1 MTKESGVGL
10 KRREF
15 LQGMSA
21 SAVALAAGGTLA
33 AKSLG
38 EAAGAPAM
46 GPRAL
51 PKQVRVGVVGGG
63 FGSHFLW
70 HLHPDSKVTA
80 VCDLRDDRLEALHK
94 AYGCNNYY
102 KGFREF
108 LKHPELDAV
117 AVFTPPHLHVQ
128 MVTEAMQAG
137 KHVISAVPA
146 GLSVEELEKLLDTVQ
161 RTGMKYMMA
170 ETSRFRPEVI
180 TCVEWARQG
189 KFGKIFYS
197 ESEYHHP
204 GSIVYSYGDSFD
216 CQSCQ
221 LGRLKDGTFDLR
233 RAVPTW
239 SHAFPP
245 MLYPTHC
252 TGMIVPVTG
261 ERLVEVVAV
270 GWGDG
275 HECLKENYYKN
286 PFWNTTAF
294 FKTSGGNSARV
305 SVYWHVA
312 AGGTERGG
320 FYGDRMS
327 YVMERPEKSP
337 NTVIHQED
345 KPGSVYGIYQGEIRL
360 EAYNQPDHYEMLPE
374 SLRIPSGH
382 GGSHTFIT
390 HEFISAIGEDR
401 YPIVNAWEAVAFT
414 MPGVVAH
421 QSALRGGECMKIKDY
436 GKAPGG
442 A

>member
-1 MTKESGVGL
+1 MKKSSL
-10 KRREF
+10 KRRDF
-15 LQGMSA
+15 LQAVGA
-21 SAVALAAGGTLA
+21 SAVALSAGRAGTPEP
-33 AKSLG
+33 SG
-38 EAAGAPAM
+38 EAAMARPM

-63 FGSHFLW
+63 FGSRFYW

-80 VCDLRDDRLEALHK
+80 VCDLRDDRLEALQK
-94 AYGCNNYY
+94 AYGCSNLY
-102 KGFREF
+102 KDFHEF

-117 AVFTPPHLHVQ
+117 AVFAPPHLHVQ
-128 MVTEAMQAG
+128 MVTEAMEVG
-137 KHVISAVPA
+137 KHAISAVPA
-146 GLSVEELEKLLDTVQ
+146 GLSVEELEKLLETVR

-204 GSIVYSYGDSFD
+204 GSIVYSYGDSFS

-221 LGRLKDGTFDLR
+221 LGRLANGTFDLQ

-239 SHAFPP
+239 SHGFPP

-261 ERLVEVVAV
+261 ERLVGVVAV

-275 HECLKENYYKN
+275 HESLKANYYKN

-305 SVYWHVA
+305 SVCWHVA
-312 AGGTERGG
+312 AGATERGA

-327 YVMERPEKSP
+327 YIMERPEKSP
-337 NTVIHQED
+337 NTVVHQED
-345 KPGSVYGIYQGEIRL
+345 KAGSVYGIYQGNIRL
-360 EAYNQPDHYEMLPE
+360 EAYNQPNHYENLPE
-374 SLRIPSGH
+374 PLRIPSGH

-401 YPIVNAWEAVAFT
+401 PPVVNAWEAVAFT

-436 GKAPGG
+436 GKAPGS